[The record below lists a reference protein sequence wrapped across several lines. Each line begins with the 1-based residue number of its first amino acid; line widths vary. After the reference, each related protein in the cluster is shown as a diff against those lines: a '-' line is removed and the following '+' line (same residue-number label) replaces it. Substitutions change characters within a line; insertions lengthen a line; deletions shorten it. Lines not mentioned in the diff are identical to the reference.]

1 MILSI
6 DVGTTTCK
14 GALFD
19 DTGSLKEIVKV
30 PLSLLP
36 RTNGAQ
42 EADPYQWSKALS
54 TICSRLSH
62 NSEMRAIVVS
72 GNGPTVVPVYEE
84 PKNHHAVLHAE
95 SGNARLWLDRR
106 AVNEAQEISGLI
118 GHFVDASFILPQV
131 LHLSRKEQSIY
142 QKSMW
147 FLSSFEYINYLLTG
161 EACTILH
168 ADDAKRWYWT
178 ESVLNQLGLD
188 STKFPPFKSPGELVG
203 MVSSIA
209 AETLGLPKG
218 LPVYAAGPD
227 FLVSILGCAVVEPTM
242 VCDRSGTS
250 EGINLCTLSPLADDR
265 LMTYL
270 HPVKPYYNV
279 SGIISTSGKAIGW
292 AKDLLGLESLSF
304 DEMYSIMEEA
314 SPGSKGLIFL
324 PYLSGER
331 APIWDP
337 HARGVF
343 SGLTLSSGRAE
354 ILRSVAEGVCLA
366 MYDVIE
372 VMEELGGAVSDLRI
386 TGGPSESDFLNQMK
400 ADVTGRPVAVPEVG
414 DAELLGS
421 MVIGRTSL
429 GDYPSFAE
437 AAKDLVRMGRCY
449 DPDSSKR
456 VLYGDYLEQYRNT
469 YRNLKENWRNNQ

>member
-14 GALFD
+14 GALFN
-19 DTGSLKEIVKV
+19 GVGNLVEMIKV
-30 PLSLLP
+30 PLTVLP
-36 RTNGAQ
+36 GTNGAQ
-42 EADPYQWSKALS
+42 ETDPHQWSKAL
-54 TICSRLSH
+54 TTVCSRLSQCGDVR
-62 NSEMRAIVVS
+62 SVVVS
-72 GNGPTVVPVYEE
+72 GNGPTVVPVFEE
-84 PKNHHAVLHAE
+84 PKIQNTLLHAE

-106 AVNEAQEISGLI
+106 AVAEAEEISSIL

-131 LHLSRKEQSIY
+131 LHLSRKEQSMY
-142 QKSMW
+142 RKSIW

-178 ESVLNQLGLD
+178 ESVLDKLGLD
-188 STKFPPFKSPGELVG
+188 DTKFPPFRRPGDVVG
-203 MVSSIA
+203 FVSSVA
-209 AETLGLPKG
+209 SEALGLTKG
-218 LPVYAAGPD
+218 TPVYAAGPD
-227 FLVSILGCAVVEPTM
+227 FLVSILGCAVVQPKM

-250 EGINLCTLSPLADDR
+250 EGINLCTHAPLADDR

-292 AKDLLGLESLSF
+292 IKELLGLESLSF
-304 DEMYSIMEEA
+304 DALYGMMQEA
-314 SPGSKGLIFL
+314 SPGSAGIIFL

-343 SGLTLSSGRAE
+343 SGLNLSSGRAE

-366 MYDVIE
+366 IYDVIE
-372 VMEELGGAVSDLRI
+372 VMEELGGEVSALRV
-386 TGGPSESDFLNQMK
+386 TGGPSESDFLNRLK
-400 ADVTGRPVAVPEVG
+400 ADVTGRPVSVPLVG
-414 DAELLGS
+414 DAELVGS

-429 GDYPSFAE
+429 GDYSSFAE
-437 AAKDLVRMGRCY
+437 AAQHLVHMERHY
-449 DPDSSKR
+449 EPDISKR
-456 VLYGDYLEQYRNT
+456 ALYDDYLEQYRNT
-469 YRNLKENWRNNQ
+469 YRNLKENWRNHQ